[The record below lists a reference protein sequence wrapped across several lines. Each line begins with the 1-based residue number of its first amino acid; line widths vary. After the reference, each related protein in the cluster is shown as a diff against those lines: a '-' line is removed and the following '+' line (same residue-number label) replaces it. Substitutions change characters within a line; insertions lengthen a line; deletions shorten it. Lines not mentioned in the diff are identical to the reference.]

1 MKPARNRTVKAPR
14 ISAAVRLPKI
24 AEHAAARRQ
33 EPLYEGMAYRPG
45 GLSVPLKVIK
55 EAVETVIRRRL
66 EKKWGRPVKRSEMRR
81 DPSLPPITEHPLLRK
96 LARTQNRRT
105 APAVTKSR
113 TAKWPKPAGK

>member
-1 MKPARNRTVKAPR
+1 MKPVRNPAGKAPR
-14 ISAAVRLPKI
+14 ISTAVRLPKI
-24 AEHAAARRQ
+24 AEPQAPQRQ
-33 EPLYEGMAYRPG
+33 EPLYEGMAYRSG

-96 LARTQNRRT
+96 LARAQNRKT
-105 APAVTKSR
+105 APAVAKSR
-113 TAKWPKPAGK
+113 TVKWPTGK